1 VEKESKVRP
10 PEAEPLSRGS
20 PESESYVD
28 ASPSPAGGPVVNEK
42 AGDDD
47 KRGVVVEGHTPVESA
62 AEEAVVNGVVSEEYV
77 HVNGVQEEERVK
89 KEEEEEKSRIAYVGD
104 ATWEEKTWKEI
115 VRLREDM
122 FWARMGG
129 VRE

>member
-1 VEKESKVRP
+1 MEKETKVRHTD
-10 PEAEPLSRGS
+10 
-20 PESESYVD
+20 ESELDVD
-28 ASPSPAGGPVVNEK
+28 ASPTPPGEPVVNEK

-47 KRGVVVEGHTPVESA
+47 KRGSVVVEGHIPVE
-62 AEEAVVNGVVSEEYV
+62 EAVVVNGVVSDEYV
-77 HVNGVQEEERVK
+77 HVNGVQEEEEEE
-89 KEEEEEKSRIAYVGD
+89 KEEEQMKEKEEKSKIAYVGD

-122 FWARMGG
+122 FWARIGG